1 MLMFIAHIIEF
12 LFWLVIGF
20 SFLHTFLTHF
30 ILWVELRLLSL
41 QPDSKST
48 IPWQALA
55 KSFVIEFLCLIV
67 YCITFPFRYW
77 EFQTKIPA
85 TDIKAPPIL
94 LIHGY
99 LHHQVAWFWFI
110 RLLRKKQPVGPIY
123 MINLFP
129 AFSSIAKLAEQVK
142 EKVEA
147 IQSETDASQVI
158 LIGHSM
164 GGLVASYFCEYL
176 AKPKQVA
183 RIITLGSPFKGTWS
197 AALAYGQNGR
207 EMAPQS
213 PFLVELLDK
222 IHHTAVP
229 YFSVASKIDNLVI
242 PWQSALINEDIPNHN
257 LIFEDYGHL
266 RLLFSPVVV
275 NQIVEWIAEL

>member
-110 RLLRKKQPVGPIY
+110 RLLRKKQPVGLSRPLIY
-123 MINLFP
+123 TTPKIVAISLF
-129 AFSSIAKLAEQVK
+129 
-142 EKVEA
+142 
-147 IQSETDASQVI
+147 
-158 LIGHSM
+158 
-164 GGLVASYFCEYL
+164 
-176 AKPKQVA
+176 
-183 RIITLGSPFKGTWS
+183 
-197 AALAYGQNGR
+197 
-207 EMAPQS
+207 
-213 PFLVELLDK
+213 
-222 IHHTAVP
+222 
-229 YFSVASKIDNLVI
+229 SKIRSLNA
-242 PWQSALINEDIPNHN
+242 SINF
-257 LIFEDYGHL
+257 LAV
-266 RLLFSPVVV
+266 S
-275 NQIVEWIAEL
+275 